1 MATFAPDSA
10 SFRAIPRPI
19 PREPPVTSAYFPLS
33 VIKHLLAQILW
44 RILGLGKVRVSA
56 RGGDACIA
64 ERAHCGVKDYFFS
77 GYILILRKNTSAPS
91 DWNKILPLDGD
102 ASEPSL
108 ANFPFTNCLT

>member
-44 RILGLGKVRVSA
+44 RILGLGKVHVNP
-56 RGGDACIA
+56 RGRDTCIA
-64 ERAHCGVKDYFFS
+64 ERRDCGVNELLLQRIQFDVAEEHFS
-77 GYILILRKNTSAPS
+77 AFGLEQDSPTGGKCFGAFV
-91 DWNKILPLDGD
+91 G
-102 ASEPSL
+102 
-108 ANFPFTNCLT
+108 